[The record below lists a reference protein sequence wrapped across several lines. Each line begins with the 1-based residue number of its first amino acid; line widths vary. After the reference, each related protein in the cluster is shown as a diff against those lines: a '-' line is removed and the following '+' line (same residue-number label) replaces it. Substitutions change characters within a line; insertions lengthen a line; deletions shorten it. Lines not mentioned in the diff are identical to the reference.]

1 MARFPKY
8 QRDDRTARTVLTMTG
23 YGITQ
28 ERIGKVLELDGKTL
42 RAHYRRELD
51 IGATEADSRV
61 VEALYRN
68 ATKNENVTA
77 QIWWTKA
84 RMGWKSTDVV
94 QQNGAL
100 QVDFRWA
107 DAPAPPR
114 EGKPVV
120 TIDAE
125 TDPDADPDL
134 IEWAAPDPKM
144 AND

>member
-84 RMGWKSTDVV
+84 RMGWKGTDVV
-94 QQNGAL
+94 QQNGPL

-107 DAPAPPR
+107 DAPTSTTVAH
-114 EGKPVV
+114 ETIASVV
-120 TIDAE
+120 IEAE
-125 TDPDADPDL
+125 PDL